1 MENKKLRRYLLEL
14 EGALAGIDENYKSLQ
29 IFQTELEEESY
40 VGTEP
45 DPTTAKVLLENMPS
59 FLALL
64 GTILRDLGRNVE
76 QSTACVHMAMEVEHD
91 G

>member
-45 DPTTAKVLLENMPS
+45 DLTTAKVLLENMPP

-76 QSTACVHMAMEVEHD
+76 QSTACVHMAMEAEHD
-91 G
+91 E

>member
-45 DPTTAKVLLENMPS
+45 DPFTAKVLLENMPP

-76 QSTACVHMAMEVEHD
+76 QSTACVHMAMEAEHD
-91 G
+91 E